1 MVTFRI
7 LMKMNDRIY
16 SIKILIG
23 VSEINLF
30 LLNAQK
36 SPRQQGDTSLYTGC
50 GLIPNE
56 QTNSFDIKRSY

>member
-1 MVTFRI
+1 
-7 LMKMNDRIY
+7 MNDRIY

-36 SPRQQGDTSLYTGC
+36 SPGQQGTPLY
-50 GLIPNE
+50 IPVVA
-56 QTNSFDIKRSY
+56 